1 MTGMLRAIAL
11 SILFSLVGS
20 ATYAA
25 DVETG
30 VKQYQDKKYAMA
42 EDTLRA
48 VVAEHAEDAQANHYL
63 GLALMEQKKYAEA
76 EEFLLK
82 ASTPRPDARVA
93 LAKVYMLQDKLD
105 DALHVIQEAEEGH
118 KDPDLY
124 LTKGMVL
131 LKQEKAAEAA
141 GAFNKA
147 LELDGKNAYAHYY
160 MGMAQNKL
168 KRPDLMINHYELF
181 LQLAPK
187 APEAARVR
195 ALLRSL

>member
-1 MTGMLRAIAL
+1 M
-11 SILFSLVGS
+11 SILFWSVGS
-20 ATYAA
+20 FTYAA

-30 VKQYQDKKYAMA
+30 VKQYQEGKYATA
-42 EDTLRA
+42 EGTLRA
-48 VVAEHAEDAQANHYL
+48 VVAEHADDPQANHYL

-82 ASTPRPDARVA
+82 ASQPRPEARAA

-105 DALHVIQEAEEGH
+105 DALRVVAEAEESPS
-118 KDPDLY
+118 DPDLY
-124 LTKGMVL
+124 LTRGMVL

-141 GAFNKA
+141 TALNRA
-147 LELDGKNAYAHYY
+147 LELDAKNAYAHYY
-160 MGMAQNKL
+160 MGMAQGKL
-168 KRPDLMINHYELF
+168 KRPDLMINHYEIF

-195 ALLRSL
+195 SLLRSL